1 MGYEML
7 IVYFACRYVAV
18 CASIKNQAKD
28 MTEWL
33 VHHYHHHGIRRF
45 YIMESVISSISV
57 SCLC

>member
-1 MGYEML
+1 MC
-7 IVYFACRYVAV
+7 VFADVDVTRYIAV

-45 YIMESVISSISV
+45 YIMESVSFP
-57 SCLC
+57 